1 MGDAGSYVNLPQAIE
16 AAIESATAVAG
27 GKPVAVVAEYPA
39 HLPEVVVDKAAL
51 TSVIASLIAH
61 AMGPMESGEIKVRA
75 AALSEVE
82 VPVGSGAPPGRV
94 AELGEGGP
102 WALVRV
108 SDPGHSVEEIDQF
121 LGEGASAVP
130 EGGAREGS
138 PASAQGLR
146 TCRRLVEGFGG
157 RMWAERQPGGG
168 TSICLALPFQAE
180 VAEPDM
186 TSLRRTVESR
196 LPGGT
201 TPPRTLLLVVDNP
214 GLGDLLSRD
223 LSAAGYGV
231 MLSGNG
237 SDGLT
242 VARQTRP
249 DLILLDLMARQPAA
263 FDVAMLLKQDRR
275 TRNIPVLFLTLVG
288 DPKGEVSV
296 RAVNFLVRP
305 SGTGALVAAIN
316 ALLTSGVS
324 PSARVLVVE
333 QDAAVRDMMV
343 MMIQDQG
350 YRVTEA
356 AAAEEALALAER
368 VGPGLILVNASLAKE
383 RDFWLL
389 RRLRQVSADAG
400 IFVLADGLSEADGRA
415 AISRGASGYSD
426 TGKLPDLLNKVR
438 DRSARQ

>member
-1 MGDAGSYVNLPQAIE
+1 MGDAGSYVNLQQAIE

-27 GKPVAVVAEYPA
+27 AKPVAVVAEYPA

-75 AALSEVE
+75 AVLSEVE
-82 VPVGSGAPPGRV
+82 VPVGSGAPPGRA

-121 LGEGASAVP
+121 LGEGASAVL

-146 TCRRLVEGFGG
+146 TCRQLVEGFGG

-168 TSICLALPFQAE
+168 TSICLVLPFQAE

-196 LPGGT
+196 LPGGM

-223 LSAAGYGV
+223 LLAAGYGV

-249 DLILLDLMARQPAA
+249 DLILLDLMARQPA
-263 FDVAMLLKQDRR
+263 DR
-275 TRNIPVLFLTLVG
+275 
-288 DPKGEVSV
+288 KSV
-296 RAVNFLVRP
+296 V
-305 SGTGALVAAIN
+305 
-316 ALLTSGVS
+316 
-324 PSARVLVVE
+324 
-333 QDAAVRDMMV
+333 
-343 MMIQDQG
+343 
-350 YRVTEA
+350 
-356 AAAEEALALAER
+356 
-368 VGPGLILVNASLAKE
+368 
-383 RDFWLL
+383 
-389 RRLRQVSADAG
+389 
-400 IFVLADGLSEADGRA
+400 
-415 AISRGASGYSD
+415 
-426 TGKLPDLLNKVR
+426 
-438 DRSARQ
+438 